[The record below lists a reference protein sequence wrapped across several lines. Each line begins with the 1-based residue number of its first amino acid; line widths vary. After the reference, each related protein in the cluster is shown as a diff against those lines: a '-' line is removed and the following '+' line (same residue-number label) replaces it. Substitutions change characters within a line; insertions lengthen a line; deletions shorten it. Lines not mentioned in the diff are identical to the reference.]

1 MKALF
6 TWSSSYEGKIGDG
19 ICAVFFFFF
28 NWKNGV
34 LGTRI
39 GNGSGKY
46 HGLENGIY
54 TYIYL
59 KALIRHM
66 LFSTFHFLFRY
77 FFGSFEH
84 HTRLAKRNFELS
96 KFGVEARESAHRNNP
111 CASILAVFILSM
123 KKLKSASSHAQMPVN
138 ENTGHSLFERRLTKK
153 TDTMFGMG
161 YSL

>member
-1 MKALF
+1 MGFAL
-6 TWSSSYEGKIGDG
+6 
-19 ICAVFFFFF
+19 FFFFF

-66 LFSTFHFLFRY
+66 LFLIFI
-77 FFGSFEH
+77 FFSVIF
-84 HTRLAKRNFELS
+84 
-96 KFGVEARESAHRNNP
+96 SAPSNI
-111 CASILAVFILSM
+111 ILVWQNGIL
-123 KKLKSASSHAQMPVN
+123 N
-138 ENTGHSLFERRLTKK
+138 
-153 TDTMFGMG
+153 
-161 YSL
+161 